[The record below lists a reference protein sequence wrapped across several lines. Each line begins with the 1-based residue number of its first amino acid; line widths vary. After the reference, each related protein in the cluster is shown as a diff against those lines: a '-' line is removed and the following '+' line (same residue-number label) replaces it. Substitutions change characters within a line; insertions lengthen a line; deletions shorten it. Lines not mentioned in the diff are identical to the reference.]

1 MPTLLPHIAFGTALL
16 IATRPNRDY
25 GAIMLLFVLLLSA
38 AIDNYMLPTLLA
50 AQIMMMII
58 LLIRTDC

>member
-1 MPTLLPHIAFGTALL
+1 MPTLLPHIAIGTALL

-50 AQIMMMII
+50 AQIMMMMI

>member
-1 MPTLLPHIAFGTALL
+1 MPTLLPHIAIGAALL

-38 AIDNYMLPTLLA
+38 AIDNYVLPTLLA
-50 AQIMMMII
+50 AQIMMMI
-58 LLIRTDC
+58 LLIGTDC